1 MPWIFLPKGPPGGGS
16 LSEEDDQLL
25 RSDCHKAGKAR
36 GLYHNLIFGSRGID
50 LERFHT
56 KTVTVACDRV
66 LATSRFASIHD
77 LSRPVRGLAVACILC
92 NAMCNT

>member
-1 MPWIFLPKGPPGGGS
+1 VPWIFLPKGPPGGGS

-50 LERFHT
+50 LERFHA
-56 KTVTVACDRV
+56 KTVTVAYDNGPRIRLRIV
-66 LATSRFASIHD
+66 GPRINLTFRTVEFEQ
-77 LSRPVRGLAVACILC
+77 
-92 NAMCNT
+92 T

>member
-1 MPWIFLPKGPPGGGS
+1 VPWIFLPKGPPGGGF

-50 LERFHT
+50 LERFHA
-56 KTVTVACDRV
+56 KTVTVACDR
-66 LATSRFASIHD
+66 SRLHKPFVEA
-77 LSRPVRGLAVACILC
+77 
-92 NAMCNT
+92 